1 MTEIPA
7 PPAYRPS
14 PAPPAYHPSPAAAPR
29 PLPSAVTLLA
39 AQVGYQFRLML
50 ATPSALAI
58 SVGLP
63 VILLIVGNARHSG
76 NDPDIVAGYAV
87 FGLTMTAWNTHGVR
101 LVSARELGIL
111 RRWRAAPLPPW
122 CYFAGRIIATALFA
136 TIAALL
142 TLLAGVWFDGARLTA
157 GAALAVLPVLI
168 LGSLAWAAAS
178 TAMSSVVPGTG
189 NASPVFL
196 LTYFPV
202 VLISGALGPISGEPH
217 WLSTLA
223 SYLPAEPVIDTIG
236 RALRHQPVFDPH
248 DLLVLAAWTVI
259 GLVVASLRFRWEPYR
274 PAQRRPARLIG

>member
-1 MTEIPA
+1 MSEAVTLTTVTEA
-7 PPAYRPS
+7 V
-14 PAPPAYHPSPAAAPR
+14 PAAATAR
-29 PLPSAVTLLA
+29 LPHPVTLLA

-50 ATPSALAI
+50 ASPSALAI

-63 VILLIVGNARHSG
+63 VILLIAGNARHASG
-76 NDPDIVAGYAV
+76 GSAIVAGYAV

-111 RRWRAAPLPPW
+111 RRWRAAPLPRW
-122 CYFAGRIIATALFA
+122 CYFAGRIIATTLFA
-136 TIAALL
+136 TMAAAV

-168 LGSLAWAAAS
+168 LGSLAWATAS
-178 TAMSSVVPGTG
+178 TAMSSVVPGIG

-202 VLISGALGPISGEPH
+202 VLISGVLGSVSSEPH
-217 WLSTLA
+217 WLTTLA
-223 SYLPAEPVIDTIG
+223 GYLPAEPVTDAVG
-236 RALRHQPVFDPH
+236 RALRHAPVYSPH

-259 GLVVASLRFRWEPYR
+259 GLVVASVRFRWEPYR
-274 PAQRRPARLIG
+274 PAQRRPARLTG